1 MIAAAA
7 FVLGL
12 AVPPLPAVR
21 ATSANAARYVRLRLD
36 VVAYGIPG
44 RGEILIDR
52 DGGRFVR
59 RFDAGAVSDREGFDG
74 ARAWRADSTGMARVQ
89 GNADQ
94 RGAIVAASYLY
105 ARAPR
110 PATAVAF
117 DGSVRLGYRG
127 LSRTMD
133 VRAGAPGG
141 QLVEARRRVGEDTVL
156 TTFAGYRTVA
166 GLRVPFALSE
176 QSSNGTWTA
185 RVRSVEPLRDV
196 PRDAFAPPP
205 PPHDATLAQL
215 TRIPL
220 DSGEAIA
227 VRIDGSAPMRFLL
240 DTGGQ
245 NVITPQAAAR
255 LGMTVS
261 GHGSVGGAGAGIAP
275 TSYTTARSVRI
286 GAAELRDQPFV
297 VLDLGPSAPF
307 EGIVG
312 YEVFARFAARLDFAR
327 HTLELAPSAAA
338 FGTRGTAVPMVFDD
352 RQPQVSGA
360 IDGLPAQITID
371 TGSDEAVDVNTPF
384 VRAHRLEL
392 TYRVTPRGMLFY
404 GVGGGVD
411 GWRATAREL
420 RLGTVVVR
428 DVRLAL
434 TDARAGV
441 EMDPSIAANVGDQ
454 VLHRFTMVFD
464 YRNALL
470 RFSSP

>member
-1 MIAAAA
+1 MIAAVA

-12 AVPPLPAVR
+12 ASPPLPAVR
-21 ATSANAARYVRLRLD
+21 AMSANAARYVRLHLD

-52 DGGRFVR
+52 DAGRFVR
-59 RFDAGAVSDREGFDG
+59 RFDAGPASDREGFDG
-74 ARAWRADSTGMARVQ
+74 VRAWRADATGMARVQ
-89 GNADQ
+89 GNVDQ

-110 PATAVAF
+110 PAAADAF
-117 DGSVRLGYRG
+117 GGSVRVRYRG
-127 LSRTMD
+127 LSRAID
-133 VRAGAPGG
+133 VRAVGG
-141 QLVEARRRVGEDTVL
+141 MLAEARRPVGEDTVF
-156 TTFAGYRTVA
+156 TTFGSYRTVA
-166 GLRVPFALSE
+166 GLSLPFALSE

-185 RVRSVEPLRDV
+185 RVRTVELLRRV

-205 PPHDATLAQL
+205 APHDATLTQL

-220 DSGEAIA
+220 DAGEVIA
-227 VRIDGSAPMRFLL
+227 ARINGAASMRFLL

-245 NVITPQAAAR
+245 NVITTQAAAR
-255 LGMTVS
+255 LGLTLA
-261 GHGSVGGAGAGIAP
+261 GRGGVGGAGAGITP
-275 TSYTTARSVRI
+275 TRYTTVHSMRI
-286 GAAELRDQPFV
+286 GAAEVRDQPFL

-307 EGIVG
+307 DGILG
-312 YEVFARFAARLDFAR
+312 YELFARFAARIDFAR
-327 HTLELAPSAAA
+327 HTLELAPSETA

-360 IDGLPAQITID
+360 IDGLPAALTID

-384 VRAHRLEL
+384 VRAHRLDRV
-392 TYRVTPRGMLFY
+392 YHVTPRGMLFY

-420 RLGTVVVR
+420 RLGNVVVH

-441 EMDPSIAANVGDQ
+441 EMDPSIGANVGDQ
-454 VLHRFTMVFD
+454 VLHRFTIVFD
-464 YRNALL
+464 YRHALL
-470 RFSSP
+470 RFMSP